1 MGGGGGCAEAKHL
14 HSTQKLWWP
23 SERRLRDKED
33 KRQCIIEAHVTA
45 LLHFQI
51 DESDA
56 AREVRTSTGFT
67 SERCELAVIVDV
79 PWSKE

>member
-33 KRQCIIEAHVTA
+33 KRQCIIEAHVTDSQPCYIFKLMNLTPPEKFEPLPA
-45 LLHFQI
+45 LPV
-51 DESDA
+51 S
-56 AREVRTSTGFT
+56 
-67 SERCELAVIVDV
+67 AVS
-79 PWSKE
+79 WQ